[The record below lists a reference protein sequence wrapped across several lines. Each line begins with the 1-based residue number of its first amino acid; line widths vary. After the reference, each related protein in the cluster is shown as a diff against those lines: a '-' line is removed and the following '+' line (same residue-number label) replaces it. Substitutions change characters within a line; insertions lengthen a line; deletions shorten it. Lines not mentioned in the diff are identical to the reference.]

1 MRSLALFLP
10 SLLSLSAHTQESIPT
25 NDKSGIGVEWGVTA
39 AFDINIP
46 GDWKSTDTSTEVNL
60 GFGDQARGVVNLCWK
75 QGWRFEA
82 GLTAGYDR
90 LEFSYLP
97 EVKERIS
104 LDRWSLNIPVTA
116 RYMFE
121 ATEEMKIGPVVG
133 FNFSYFSPMMFRLIM
148 ILKNSVESKIW
159 NRFNAAW
166 GFGAGLQFD
175 MYAVDIIGWF
185 GMVDMI
191 KKNHFNLSTPCYPN
205 VVRISVKY
213 FL

>member
-1 MRSLALFLP
+1 MRSLALILP
-10 SLLSLSAHTQESIPT
+10 SLLSLSAHAKDSIPT
-25 NDKSGIGVEWGVTA
+25 NDKSGIRVEWGVAA

-46 GDWKSTDTSTEVNL
+46 GDWRSTDTSTEVNL
-60 GFGDQARGVVNLCWK
+60 GFGGQAGGVVNLCWK

-104 LDRWSLNIPVTA
+104 LDRWSLNVPVTT

-121 ATEEMKIGPVVG
+121 ATEEMRIGPVAG
-133 FNFSYFSPMMFRLIM
+133 FNFSYFFSDDVSANYDI
-148 ILKNSVESKIW
+148 KDSVESNIW
-159 NRFNAAW
+159 NRSNAAW

-175 MYAVDIIGWF
+175 RYAVDITGWF

-191 KKNHFNLSTPCYPN
+191 KKNHFNLSSPCYPN